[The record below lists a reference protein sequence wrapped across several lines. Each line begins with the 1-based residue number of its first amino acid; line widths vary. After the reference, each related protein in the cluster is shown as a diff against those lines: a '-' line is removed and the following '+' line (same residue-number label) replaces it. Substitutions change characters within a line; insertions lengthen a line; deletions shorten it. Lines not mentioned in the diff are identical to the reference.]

1 MKNIENIIF
10 DLGGVIL
17 DIDYNRTRKAFED
30 LGVTHFDEM
39 YSQANAN
46 QLFQKL
52 ETGHISNDDFFNQLD
67 KATDLG
73 LSSQQM
79 RTAWD
84 AMLLDFRESS
94 LNFLAEIKS
103 KYNTYLFSNTNFIH
117 MEAFHHIF
125 QSKERVHPFNDYF
138 DQAFYSCE
146 IGLRKPELES
156 YQWILNHLN
165 IEAAKTLF
173 IDDSIQN
180 IEAAKEVGI
189 QTIYFK
195 EGMKIEELGL
205 A

>member
-17 DIDYNRTRKAFED
+17 DIDYNRTRKGFEK
-30 LGVTHFDEM
+30 LGVTQFDEM

-46 QLFQKL
+46 LLFQKL
-52 ETGHISNDDFFNQLD
+52 ETGHISNDDFFKELIECTNLD
-67 KATDLG
+67 LTPE
-73 LSSQQM
+73 QI

-94 LNFLAEIKS
+94 LDFLEGIKS
-103 KYNTYLFSNTNFIH
+103 KYKTYLFSNTNFIH
-117 MEAFHHIF
+117 MEAFHKIF
-125 QSKERVHPFNDYF
+125 HRKEREHPFNDYF
-138 DQAFYSCE
+138 DKAFYSCE

-165 IEAAKTLF
+165 VDASKTLF

-180 IEAAKEVGI
+180 IEAAKKVGI
-189 QTIYFK
+189 QTVYLK
-195 EGMKIEELGL
+195 PGMKIEELGL
-205 A
+205 

>member
-17 DIDYNRTRKAFED
+17 DIDYNRTRKGFED

-52 ETGHISNDDFFNQLD
+52 ETGQISNDDFFNELD
-67 KATDLG
+67 KTTNLG
-73 LSSQQM
+73 LSPQQI

-94 LNFLAEIKS
+94 LGFLEEIKP

-117 MEAFHHIF
+117 MKAFHKIF
-125 QSKERVHPFNDYF
+125 HSKERAHPFNDYF
-138 DQAFYSCE
+138 DKAFYSCE
-146 IGLRKPELES
+146 IGLRKPDAES
-156 YQWILNHLN
+156 YQWILDHLG
-165 IEAAKTLF
+165 IKADKTLF

-180 IEAAKEVGI
+180 VEAAKQVGMQVI
-189 QTIYFK
+189 HFEK
-195 EGMKIEELGL
+195 GMWIEELGL
-205 A
+205 

>member
-17 DIDYNRTRKAFED
+17 DIDYNRTRKGFED

-52 ETGHISNDDFFNQLD
+52 ETGHISNDDFFNELS
-67 KATDLG
+67 KTTNLG
-73 LSSQQM
+73 LSSIQI
-79 RTAWD
+79 RNAWD

-94 LNFLAEIKS
+94 LNFLKQIKS
-103 KYNTYLFSNTNFIH
+103 KYKTYLFSNTNFIH
-117 MEAFHHIF
+117 MEAFHKIF
-125 QSKERVHPFNDYF
+125 HSKEREHPFNDYF
-138 DQAFYSCE
+138 EKAFYSCQ

-165 IEAAKTLF
+165 VEASKTLF

-180 IEAAKEVGI
+180 VEAAKEVGMQAI
-189 QTIYFK
+189 HLEQ
-195 EGMKIEELGL
+195 GMRIESLGL
-205 A
+205 